1 MRVFDWSKTRL
12 NPGFFSELLGY
23 GNKDNLSIKQLQIES
38 DGDRQKKKQLNRQTE
53 MKVDIG

>member
-1 MRVFDWSKTRL
+1 MRVFDWPKTRL

-38 DGDRQKKKQLNRQTE
+38 DGDRQKKKPVKQTNGN
-53 MKVDIG
+53 DS